1 VAMAFL
7 ANWQFALLV
16 AVGALI
22 TNLFFGR
29 MVKSVKTASFKI
41 SSKGDIFTAYLIE
54 AVHYF
59 KYLKATNQ
67 FQGFSRKIK
76 TVIDDTENLNR
87 KLGHFQAITASIR
100 EPIVMIIVVTV
111 IVIQIRWMGG
121 NLGSILLSLLLF
133 YRALSFLMNFQNSW
147 QNFIQN
153 VGAIESV
160 TKLSSD
166 MKAHK
171 EIQNEKAFSGFKSMM
186 EIKDLTFKYG
196 EQTVI
201 NRVNM
206 QIPKNDTIAFVGE
219 SGSGKTTLANIITG
233 ILQPESGHISL
244 DGKKVTDYNLDSF
257 RSCIGYIS
265 QEPVIFKDDVYNNVT
280 FWAERTPENI
290 SRFWEV
296 IELASLTDFIQQMPE
311 RELTSLGDKGM
322 LISGGQKQRIS
333 IARELYKKAEIL
345 ILDEATS
352 ALDSE
357 TELYI
362 QKNIEKLQGNYTI
375 IIIAHRLSTIKKAD
389 QIYILENGK
398 ISNNGT
404 FDELTEK
411 SSKFARMV
419 SLQQI

>member
-186 EIKDLTFKYG
+186 EIKDLTFKSQRTIRSLLSG
-196 EQTVI
+196 RVARAKPPWQISSQASCNRNRGTFHSMEKKLQTITWTVSEVALVTSPRSRLSLRMMFI
-201 NRVNM
+201 ITLLSG
-206 QIPKNDTIAFVGE
+206 QKEPLKTSA
-219 SGSGKTTLANIITG
+219 GSGKL
-233 ILQPESGHISL
+233 L
-244 DGKKVTDYNLDSF
+244 NL
-257 RSCIGYIS
+257 
-265 QEPVIFKDDVYNNVT
+265 
-280 FWAERTPENI
+280 
-290 SRFWEV
+290 
-296 IELASLTDFIQQMPE
+296 L
-311 RELTSLGDKGM
+311 
-322 LISGGQKQRIS
+322 
-333 IARELYKKAEIL
+333 
-345 ILDEATS
+345 
-352 ALDSE
+352 
-357 TELYI
+357 
-362 QKNIEKLQGNYTI
+362 
-375 IIIAHRLSTIKKAD
+375 H
-389 QIYILENGK
+389 
-398 ISNNGT
+398 
-404 FDELTEK
+404 
-411 SSKFARMV
+411 
-419 SLQQI
+419 